1 MSRCVIL
8 ALALTAGAAPPAH
21 ADGVPKPSTLTY
33 PEVVFSPATQS
44 FESTL
49 PYATPFFIE
58 VGLKPDESKGLIVVW
73 TNESPKWLADGLQC
87 GTSNTGNG
95 KAKAEAELCAALKAR
110 DCAAAR
116 KALKGAGC
124 AMADRAYQRDEKS
137 EAWRVR
143 VDGHPVGEEGLE
155 FREDYTFL
163 VDYGQRKPSK
173 AELEAH
179 TKRVLSTI
187 DKAVEKATTD
197 AMASKPDFVAIAT
210 QLTTALNSVPKRPDD
225 LEHPKLDPK
234 TDYRTQYVSV
244 IGNVLQ
250 AHAKAE
256 RKANPTNFDQ
266 IVTRLY
272 ALPGFAAVPYPQTP
286 LLGGYD
292 RAALLRAFGDWG
304 TLDQKTRRSILN
316 GTLDAQPDP
325 KAGLVWK
332 PLRDGYVRPLA
343 LCHFVALLKADPR
356 SEVQAVVADL
366 TMKASDCSAIPSQA
380 DTVWSYHTQAWAT
393 RREAAEIR
401 ESLGK
406 ALAGRTTV
414 NSVPI
419 VEQVKP
425 RAIALDNPDT
435 VMLTADIGVGGIGFS
450 GRGDQGDGTFLAPMV
465 GVSINF
471 AAEDK
476 RLPVNIFTGRHTDLK
491 RCTSVVFGVT
501 TARLRGDGRAVRGLF
516 ADEITPY
523 LGLGLRLWTSFRLSA
538 GLVAAETQAG
548 APLDDRWSPTVG
560 GFIRASFDLDV
571 YRLVKQAIGEL

>member
-1 MSRCVIL
+1 
-8 ALALTAGAAPPAH
+8 
-21 ADGVPKPSTLTY
+21 
-33 PEVVFSPATQS
+33 
-44 FESTL
+44 
-49 PYATPFFIE
+49 
-58 VGLKPDESKGLIVVW
+58 
-73 TNESPKWLADGLQC
+73 
-87 GTSNTGNG
+87 
-95 KAKAEAELCAALKAR
+95 
-110 DCAAAR
+110 
-116 KALKGAGC
+116 
-124 AMADRAYQRDEKS
+124 MADRAYQRDEKS

-155 FREDYTFL
+155 FRQTYTFL

-187 DKAVEKATTD
+187 DKAVEKATAD
-197 AMASKPDFVAIAT
+197 AMVSEPDFAAIAA
-210 QLTTALNSVPKRPDD
+210 QLMTALKAVPEEPAGLAKP
-225 LEHPKLDPK
+225 DPK
-234 TDYRTQYVSV
+234 TDHRAQYVSA
-244 IGNVLQ
+244 ISTALQ
-250 AHAKAE
+250 THAKAG
-256 RKANPTNFDQ
+256 RKADPANFDQ

-356 SEVQAVVADL
+356 TEVQAVVADL
-366 TMKASDCSAIPSQA
+366 TMKASDCSAIPSLA
-380 DTVWSYHTQAWAT
+380 DTVWSYHARAWAA

-406 ALAGRTTV
+406 ALAGQTTV

-425 RAIALDNPDT
+425 RVIALDDPDT
-435 VMLTADIGVGGIGFS
+435 VMLTADIGVGGIAFLERS
-450 GRGDQGDGTFLAPMV
+450 NQGDGTFLAPMV

-471 AAEDK
+471 VPEDK
-476 RLPVNIFTGRHTDLK
+476 RLPVRFWGGRHTDFL
-491 RCTSVVFGVT
+491 RCASIVFGVT
-501 TARLRGDGRAVRGLF
+501 AARLRGDGRAVRGLLG
-516 ADEITPY
+516 DEITPY
-523 LGLGLRLWTSFRLSA
+523 VGFGYRFWTSFRMSA
-538 GLVAAETQAG
+538 GLIAAETQAG